1 MAPVLSAPKVV
12 VSMVYHIRA
21 KGGEFISADSS
32 LGNQEHM
39 FCFVSGFEKHLD
51 LAQLL
56 TDCITPWQDA
66 SQDRLKT
73 STRMTAE
80 IFLAAF
86 LSQHGTIFSTK
97 LSDMRDDLEGCYSQ
111 LKKAVQAL
119 PSDAT
124 AQINQLN
131 RRLVDS
137 NHDLITYL
145 SAAQFVK
152 RSTKVLLDNIWMF
165 QQEVRVRLE

>member
-1 MAPVLSAPKVV
+1 
-12 VSMVYHIRA
+12 
-21 KGGEFISADSS
+21 
-32 LGNQEHM
+32 
-39 FCFVSGFEKHLD
+39 
-51 LAQLL
+51 
-56 TDCITPWQDA
+56 
-66 SQDRLKT
+66 
-73 STRMTAE
+73 
-80 IFLAAF
+80 
-86 LSQHGTIFSTK
+86 
-97 LSDMRDDLEGCYSQ
+97 MRDDLEGCYSQ